1 MTVFG
6 KKIAKIEKSRFS
18 GILGKYEIIQV
29 QSDIESW
36 NLANLCTIVLS
47 NEWARDFWYFM
58 YFLKVWQI
66 CRKFDHFFKI
76 LTKFLTNFA
85 KYQKIHEIL
94 KNEVITF

>member
-1 MTVFG
+1 MV

-66 CRKFDHFFKI
+66 CRKF
-76 LTKFLTNFA
+76 LTNFA
-85 KYQKIHEIL
+85 KYQKNHEIL
-94 KNEVITF
+94 KSEVITF